1 MGVFKVQPHKS
12 GSCFPRLTAFQ
23 ASFTGVIL
31 NVVLGGLTA
40 GRGFLYPH
48 FGVKQTDFSL
58 IFFFFFNKVCI
69 CYAQSSPGGL
79 EVPEACGSG
88 VPGILTPQR

>member
-48 FGVKQTDFSL
+48 FGVKQADFSL
-58 IFFFFFNKVCI
+58 IFFFFFLIKFVYVMHKVV
-69 CYAQSSPGGL
+69 QEG
-79 EVPEACGSG
+79 
-88 VPGILTPQR
+88 